1 MSQNNQSNQN
11 SFLEN
16 ALQRNKNA
24 KLEKKG
30 IGQVVK
36 SAISGEMNTI
46 IFIALCMLLIV
57 LIIVLYYY
65 TFKAASNTSLAD
77 VDYKK
82 DLKLQKLP
90 TCNEIDEK
98 FRYYL
103 CDYYIA
109 SSFNTVSLGNLHFG
123 YVNKDMVKQ
132 TLLSGARYIQIP
144 ICSANINNYAE
155 PVVATAERGKSLIT
169 SLNTIDLKEVLAII
183 KSYAFKYIDNSENID
198 NISKKNLQDTNDV
211 YRNINYPLIIHLQIN
226 TYNIAV
232 LNKAYLYIVE
242 MIGPLLVDSSKYYTK
257 PIGIEK
263 LCRLLNKIILFATP
277 GYEQSEL
284 RKIVVPNIVLFNR
297 LNQSSL
303 AEKRVTEEDAEDHYS
318 NLSFNK
324 AVNTYKNV
332 DNLGN
337 IIGKILEEAS
347 GNLNNS
353 SNNLE
358 NDYENYDHTTVD
370 TYEDN
375 NSELDVEGKK
385 LYDLQDNKININNS
399 GSVDINNS
407 SNSILNNKKLMDRI
421 VIYNMIGLTLVEPT
435 DSHETYT
442 KNYNPYSAFKN
453 GCQLISMNYQ
463 QNDEFMADYIKVF
476 QKSSFVLK
484 PSGLRL
490 PIYETEIFNTLD
502 DFKLNVQNDDNI
514 MYDFINL
521 YNNKYIV
528 LSEILTDESK
538 VITSKFTNLY
548 FKLNEYTFRQGN
560 ESYKDI
566 LDKKSLFKVLK
577 SPLSEN
583 NNLVILVSADDESKA
598 ITVNSNFNN
607 EPNLPTNAS
616 PVLLGNYDSSDL
628 INIKRQSFYPEI
640 GLHNGSDNTI
650 SFRFYSEPKN
660 LGINKVDNNEVDSN
674 KVDNN
679 DINNINNKSIF
690 SQYLAIANNKL
701 LTLPIQNNKRNLTFN
716 YKKINIR
723 SNIYFKN
730 NLSEQYIQVRR
741 MIVMV
746 SQFESKAT
754 KFTLVKSSEN
764 NNSFNI
770 QLVKFK
776 LRINNVDRFLIAS
789 GRNIRITKDT
799 NENRSNYT
807 KFLLHYD
814 DEYDLYKIE
823 SSNGRLLVIDNNEL
837 KLIPKDKLSKFKM
850 NEKEYFEIKF
860 DNSII

>member
-16 ALQRNKNA
+16 SLQRNKNA

-36 SAISGEMNTI
+36 SAISGEMNTL

-65 TFKAASNTSLAD
+65 TFKSASNTSLAD

-90 TCNEIDEK
+90 TCNKIDEK

-132 TLLSGARYIQIP
+132 ILLSGARYIQIP

-169 SLNTIDLKEVLAII
+169 SLNTIDLKEVLAVI
-183 KSYAFKYIDNSENID
+183 KSYAFKYIENSENID

-232 LNKAYLYIVE
+232 LNKAHQYIVE
-242 MIGPLLVDSSKYYTK
+242 MLGPVLVDSSKYHSK

-263 LCRLLNKIILFATP
+263 LCKLLNKIILFATP

-303 AEKRVTEEDAEDHYS
+303 AKKRVTEEDAEDHYS

-324 AVNTYKNV
+324 AVNTYKNI

-347 GNLNNS
+347 DSLNNS
-353 SNNLE
+353 GNN
-358 NDYENYDHTTVD
+358 YENYDPTAID

-399 GSVDINNS
+399 GSIDINNS
-407 SNSILNNKKLMDRI
+407 SDSILNNKKLMDRI

-435 DSHETYT
+435 DSHETHT

-476 QKSSFVLK
+476 KKSSFILK

-490 PIYETEIFNTLD
+490 PIYETDLFNTLD
-502 DFKLNVQNDDNI
+502 DFKLNVQNDENI
-514 MYDFINL
+514 MYDFLNL

-528 LSEILTDESK
+528 LSEILTDDSK
-538 VITSKFTNLY
+538 VITNKFTNLY
-548 FKLNEYTFRQGN
+548 FKLNDYRFRQNN

-566 LDKKSLFKVLK
+566 LDKKSLFKVVK

-598 ITVNSNFNN
+598 ITVNSNFSN

-616 PVLLGNYDSSDL
+616 PVLLDNYNSSDL
-628 INIKRQSFYPEI
+628 INIKRQSFYPEL

-650 SFRFYSEPKN
+650 SFRFYSEPQN
-660 LGINKVDNNEVDSN
+660 LDINEVDNNELY
-674 KVDNN
+674 NN
-679 DINNINNKSIF
+679 DDDNTLDNQPIY
-690 SQYLAIANNKL
+690 SQYLAIVNNKL

-730 NLSEQYIQVRR
+730 NLSEQYIQVKR

-746 SQFESKAT
+746 SQFSSKAT

-764 NNSFNI
+764 NSSYNSE
-770 QLVKFK
+770 LVKFK

-789 GRNIRITKDT
+789 GRNIRITKNT
-799 NENRSNYT
+799 NENRNNYT

-814 DEYDLYKIE
+814 DESDLYKIE

-837 KLIPKDKLSKFKM
+837 KLIPKNKLTKLKM
-850 NEKEYFEIKF
+850 NEKEYFKIKF

>member
-57 LIIVLYYY
+57 LIIILYYY

-183 KSYAFKYIDNSENID
+183 KSYAFKYIENSENID

-232 LNKAYLYIVE
+232 LNKAQQYIVE
-242 MIGPLLVDSSKYYTK
+242 MIGPLLVDASKYHSK

-263 LCRLLNKIILFATP
+263 LCKLLNKIILFATP

-284 RKIVVPNIVLFNR
+284 KKIVVPNIVLFNR

-337 IIGKILEEAS
+337 IIGKILEETS
-347 GNLNNS
+347 SNLNK
-353 SNNLE
+353 NN
-358 NDYENYDHTTVD
+358 ENYDYTNSD

-375 NSELDVEGKK
+375 NSELNVEGKK

-399 GSVDINNS
+399 GKIDINNS

-435 DSHETYT
+435 DSHETHT

-463 QNDEFMADYIKVF
+463 QNDKFMADYIKVF

-502 DFKLNVQNDDNI
+502 DFKLNIQNNDNI

-528 LSEILTDESK
+528 LNEILTDESK
-538 VITSKFTNLY
+538 VITSKFSNLY
-548 FKLNEYTFRQGN
+548 FKLNEYRFRQGN

-566 LDKKSLFKVLK
+566 LDKKSLFKVVR

-583 NNLVILVSADDESKA
+583 NELVILVSADDESKA

-616 PVLLGNYDSSDL
+616 PVLLGNYNSSDL

-650 SFRFYSEPKN
+650 SFRFYSEPQN
-660 LGINKVDNNEVDSN
+660 LGINEIDNNKLDINEVDNNKID
-674 KVDNN
+674 
-679 DINNINNKSIF
+679 NINNQPIF
-690 SQYLAIANNKL
+690 SQYLAIVNNKL
-701 LTLPIQNNKRNLTFN
+701 LTLPIKNNKRNLTFN

-746 SQFESKAT
+746 SQFSSKAT

-764 NNSFNI
+764 NNSYNI
-770 QLVKFK
+770 ELVKFK
-776 LRINNVDRFLIAS
+776 LRINNVDKFLIAS
-789 GRNIRITKDT
+789 GRNLRITKDT

-807 KFLLHYD
+807 NFLLHYD
-814 DEYDLYKIE
+814 DDSDLYKIE

>member
-30 IGQVVK
+30 IGEVVK

-46 IFIALCMLLIV
+46 IFIGLCMLLIV

-169 SLNTIDLKEVLAII
+169 SLNTIDLKEVLAVI
-183 KSYAFKYIDNSENID
+183 KSYAFKYIENSENID

-226 TYNIAV
+226 TYNIAS
-232 LNKAYLYIVE
+232 LNKAYQYIME
-242 MIGPLLVDSSKYYTK
+242 MLGPLLVDSSKYHSK

-263 LCRLLNKIILFATP
+263 LCKLLNKIILFATP

-303 AEKRVTEEDAEDHYS
+303 SEKRVTEEDAEDHYS

-324 AVNTYKNV
+324 AVNTYKNI

-337 IIGKILEEAS
+337 IIGKILEESS
-347 GNLNNS
+347 GNLNNV
-353 SNNLE
+353 N
-358 NDYENYDHTTVD
+358 ENYDHTTVD

-399 GSVDINNS
+399 GSVNINNS

-502 DFKLNVQNDDNI
+502 DFKLKAQNNDNT

-548 FKLNEYTFRQGN
+548 FKLNEYRFRQGN

-566 LDKKSLFKVLK
+566 LDKKSLFKVVR

-583 NNLVILVSADDESKA
+583 NELVILVSADDESKA
-598 ITVNSNFNN
+598 ITVNSNFSN
-607 EPNLPTNAS
+607 EPNLPNNAS
-616 PVLLGNYDSSDL
+616 PVLLDNYNPSDL

-640 GLHNGSDNTI
+640 GLHKGNNNTI
-650 SFRFYSEPKN
+650 SFRFYSETQN
-660 LGINKVDNNEVDSN
+660 LDINKIDN
-674 KVDNN
+674 
-679 DINNINNKSIF
+679 NNKSNREDNKVNNQTLF
-690 SQYLAIANNKL
+690 SQYLAIANNNKL

-716 YKKINIR
+716 YKKINVL
-723 SNIYFKN
+723 SNIYLQN
-730 NLSEQYIQVRR
+730 NLSEQFIQVRR

-746 SQFESKAT
+746 SQFSSKAT

-764 NNSFNI
+764 NNSFNTEI
-770 QLVKFK
+770 VKFK
-776 LRINNVDRFLIAS
+776 LRINNVDKFLIAS
-789 GRNIRITKDT
+789 GRNLRITKDT

-807 KFLLHYD
+807 RFLLHYD
-814 DEYDLYKIE
+814 EESELYKIE
-823 SSNGRLLVIDNNEL
+823 SSNGRLLVIDKNEL
-837 KLIPKDKLSKFKM
+837 KLIPKDKLTQLKM
-850 NEKEYFEIKF
+850 NEKEYFKIKF
-860 DNSII
+860 NNSIV

>member
-30 IGQVVK
+30 IGEVVK

-57 LIIVLYYY
+57 LVIVLYYY
-65 TFKAASNTSLAD
+65 TFKSASNTSLAD

-132 TLLSGARYIQIP
+132 ILLSGARYIQIP

-183 KSYAFKYIDNSENID
+183 KSYAFKYIENSENID
-198 NISKKNLQDTNDV
+198 NISKENLQETNDV

-226 TYNIAV
+226 TYNVAV
-232 LNKAYLYIVE
+232 LNKAQQYIVE
-242 MIGPLLVDSSKYYTK
+242 MLGPLLVDASKYHSK
-257 PIGIEK
+257 PIAIEK
-263 LCRLLNKIILFATP
+263 LCKLLNKIILFATP

-297 LNQSSL
+297 MNQSTL
-303 AEKRVTEEDAEDHYS
+303 AEKRVTEDNAEDHYS

-324 AVNTYKNV
+324 AVNTYKNI

-337 IIGKILEEAS
+337 IIGKILEESS
-347 GNLNNS
+347 GNSGNS
-353 SNNLE
+353 SNFGNSGNSSNSNNVN
-358 NDYENYDHTTVD
+358 NDENYDYTTTD

-399 GSVDINNS
+399 GGVGINNS
-407 SNSILNNKKLMDRI
+407 SDSILNNKKLMDRI
-421 VIYNMIGLTLVEPT
+421 VIYNMIGLSLVEPT

-490 PIYETEIFNTLD
+490 PIYETDLFNTLD
-502 DFKLNVQNDDNI
+502 DFKLNIQNNENI
-514 MYDFINL
+514 MYDFVNL
-521 YNNKYIV
+521 YNKKYIV
-528 LSEILTDESK
+528 LSEMLTDESK
-538 VITSKFTNLY
+538 VITNKFTNLY
-548 FKLNEYTFRQGN
+548 FKLNEYRFRQGN
-560 ESYKDI
+560 DSYKDI
-566 LDKKSLFKVLK
+566 LDKKSLFKVVN

-583 NNLVILVSADDESKA
+583 NDLVILVSSDDESKA

-607 EPNLPTNAS
+607 EPGLPTNAS
-616 PVLLGNYDSSDL
+616 PVLLGNYNPSDL
-628 INIKRQSFYPEI
+628 INIKRQSFYPEL
-640 GLHNGSDNTI
+640 GVHNGSDNTI
-650 SFRFYSEPKN
+650 SFRLYTEPQN
-660 LGINKVDNNEVDSN
+660 LDDKESDNQP
-674 KVDNN
+674 NN
-679 DINNINNKSIF
+679 QSNNKPIF
-690 SQYLAIANNKL
+690 SQYLAIMNNKL

-723 SNIYFKN
+723 SNVYFKN
-730 NLSEQYIQVRR
+730 NLSEQYIQIKR

-746 SQFESKAT
+746 SQFSSKAT
-754 KFTLVKSSEN
+754 YFTMVKSSEN
-764 NNSFNI
+764 NNSRNSEI
-770 QLVKFK
+770 VKFK
-776 LRINNVDRFLIAS
+776 LRINNRDRFLIAS
-789 GRNIRITKDT
+789 GRNVRITKDT

-814 DEYDLYKIE
+814 DGADLYTIE
-823 SSNGRLLVIDNNEL
+823 SSNGRLLVIDNDEL
-837 KLIPKDKLSKFKM
+837 KLIPKDKLTQLKM
-850 NEKEYFEIKF
+850 NEKQYFTLNF